1 MNDAS
6 ENSLTIEPL
15 APAGPPRPRRRR
27 PAAPL
32 DPRRS
37 PGDLAADRQPESPP
51 RDPPAGTGHAASI
64 AGGVAVLRAA
74 LRNVPAG
81 PGVYRM
87 LDRKGDALY
96 VGKAR
101 NLKSRIQNYTHPAGL
116 SNRLRRMVSET
127 TLLEIVVTATEAEA
141 LLLECNLIKRLMPRY
156 NVLLR
161 DDKSFPFIHLTAGH
175 DFPQLTKYRG
185 ARDKSGA
192 YFGPFASAG
201 AVNRTLIT
209 LQKAFLLRSC
219 SDNVFANRTR
229 PCLLF
234 QIKRCSAPCVGR
246 IGNDAY
252 AALLDQAK
260 GFLAGRSHDVQQR
273 LASEMERASEALDF
287 EAAAL
292 IRDRI
297 RALSLVQ
304 GHQDIHVGGIV
315 DADVIAAYQAG
326 GQTCVQVFF
335 FRGGQNW
342 GNRAYFP
349 RHDRQLGVEEVMT
362 AFVGQFY
369 DNKPKPPLVLLSHR
383 LVEQELVE
391 EALSLG
397 GGRVQLGVPQRGDKK
412 RLIDRVILTAREAL
426 GRRLAESASQRQL
439 LDGVAKAFSLDGPLT
454 RIEVYDN
461 SHIQGSNPVGAMIVA
476 GPDGLMKNAYRKFN
490 IRSLDRE
497 TTLAAPQGGDGG
509 KPLRGHGEGE
519 VGGRASV
526 KGAQAGHSGAP
537 QSGEPGIHIP
547 KTGVHG
553 FLALGSAA
561 PRNKGGAERVS
572 DAGGDDYAM
581 MREVFRRRFYRA
593 LKEDPE
599 RERGMW
605 PDLVLIDG
613 GQGQLTQARAIFAEL
628 GIEDVPV
635 VAIAKGPDRNAG
647 RERFFL
653 PGRPAFSL
661 EPRDPVLYFL
671 QRLRDEAHRF
681 AIGAHRTR
689 RERAIRGSPL
699 DEIPGIGARRKQAL
713 LHHFGSARS
722 VARAG
727 IAEIE
732 RVAGISKAVAKK
744 VYDHF
749 HTDG

>member
-1 MNDAS
+1 MNDGP
-6 ENSLTIEPL
+6 ENSLTAEPL
-15 APAGPPRPRRRR
+15 APVAPAAQPRRRR
-27 PAAPL
+27 SAVPL

-37 PGDLAADRQPESPP
+37 PGDLAADRQGE
-51 RDPPAGTGHAASI
+51 AASNEAATRTSHAVSI
-64 AGGVAVLRAA
+64 VAGVAVLRAA
-74 LRNVPAG
+74 LRNVPGG

-101 NLKSRIQNYTHPAGL
+101 NLKSRIQNYTHPTGL

-127 TLLEIVVTATEAEA
+127 ATLEIVVTQTEAEA

-185 ARDKSGA
+185 ARDKTGA

-229 PCLLF
+229 PCLLY

-246 IGNDAY
+246 IEPDAY
-252 AALLDQAK
+252 VALLDQAK
-260 GFLAGRSHDVQQR
+260 GFLAGRSGDVQQR
-273 LASEMERASEALDF
+273 LAAEMERASEALDF

-315 DADVIAAYQAG
+315 DADIIGAYQAG

-349 RHDRQLGVEEVMT
+349 RHDRQLAVEEVLT

-369 DNKPKPPLVLLSHR
+369 DNKPKPPLILLSHA

-391 EALSLG
+391 EALSLS
-397 GGRVQLGVPQRGDKK
+397 GGRVQLAVPQRGDKK
-412 RLIDRVILTAREAL
+412 RLVDRVVLTAREAL

-439 LDGVAKAFSLDGPLT
+439 LDGVAKAFGLDGPLN

-490 IRSLDRE
+490 IRNLDRKTDE
-497 TTLAAPQGGDGG
+497 ADPDLTDSAITGRSRAA
-509 KPLRGHGEGE
+509 
-519 VGGRASV
+519 
-526 KGAQAGHSGAP
+526 
-537 QSGEPGIHIP
+537 QSGEPGILIP
-547 KTGVHG
+547 AGVPQSGEPDIHNPEADGPG
-553 FLALGSAA
+553 FRALGSAEA
-561 PRNKGGAERVS
+561 RNDEAGVS
-572 DAGGDDYAM
+572 AGGDDYAM

-593 LKEDPE
+593 VKEDPE

-613 GQGQLTQARAIFAEL
+613 GQGQLTQAQAIFTEM
-628 GIEDVPV
+628 GITDVPI

-653 PGRPAFSL
+653 PGRPSFSL

-681 AIGAHRTR
+681 AIGAHRAR
-689 RERAIRGSPL
+689 REKAIRGSPL
-699 DEIPGIGARRKQAL
+699 DEIAGIGARRKQAL

-732 RVAGISKAVAKK
+732 RVPGISKAVAKK

-749 HTDG
+749 HADG